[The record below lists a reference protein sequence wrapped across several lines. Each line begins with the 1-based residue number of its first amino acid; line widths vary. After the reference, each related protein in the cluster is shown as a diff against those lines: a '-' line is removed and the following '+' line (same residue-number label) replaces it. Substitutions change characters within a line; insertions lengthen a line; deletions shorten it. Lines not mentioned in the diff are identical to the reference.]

1 MEQSIT
7 FLSIMLIVIV
17 LPIVSDKVSY
27 FVWQLIKVINKK
39 HYKKYMEVK

>member
-7 FLSIMLIVIV
+7 FLLIMFVVIV
-17 LPIVSDKVSY
+17 LPIVSNKISY

-39 HYKKYMEVK
+39 HYQKYMEV